1 MQPTYVRSFR
11 SSGRRDSTGPV
22 STSARHSRSQQLYA
36 PPACAAFAHSQSPS
50 VSRCAPGHSD
60 SGVRSAA
67 DWIWRHQCDCPG
79 GYPVTCE
86 LPNGS
91 HVFEQTKLHAFARY
105 IGPSP
110 APEPPYKPIKPC
122 PYKPESLDKCVAEAK
137 AMCEDAM
144 SAGYEA
150 CKKCVWSD
158 RGELIYDDC
167 SWKRRHGKIV
177 EHVCGPEP
185 GQHTTVEECVDVEGE
200 ISYDDEKTFP
210 QEEHF
215 PDDDEAFDDDD
226 WL

>member
-1 MQPTYVRSFR
+1 MGFSR
-11 SSGRRDSTGPV
+11 SSVYAGHDHIAGYEVMSEPRVGDA
-22 STSARHSRSQQLYA
+22 SA
-36 PPACAAFAHSQSPS
+36 
-50 VSRCAPGHSD
+50 V
-60 SGVRSAA
+60 
-67 DWIWRHQCDCPG
+67 
-79 GYPVTCE
+79 
-86 LPNGS
+86 
-91 HVFEQTKLHAFARY
+91 HAFHLTACHHVWKGDPAAGCFVGPTKFYDRTHLSSAYLIADARVVY
-105 IGPSP
+105 

-150 CKKCVWSD
+150 CKTCVWSD